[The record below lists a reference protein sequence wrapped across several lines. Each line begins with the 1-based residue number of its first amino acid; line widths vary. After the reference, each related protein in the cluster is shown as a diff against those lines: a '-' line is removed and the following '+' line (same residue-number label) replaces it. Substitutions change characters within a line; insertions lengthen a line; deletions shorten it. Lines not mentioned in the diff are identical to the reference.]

1 MTGTGQYLLST
12 EATFS
17 AAHSLP
23 GCGDC
28 EQLHGHNWRVRG
40 TVRVSES
47 ELDEHG
53 MGIDFR
59 EFQEMLRASV
69 REFDHAHLNDLEPF
83 RHRPPTAELIAREV
97 YLRLVARVEGA
108 VPAAT
113 IAEVEVWEM
122 EGYRAVYRPE

>member
-1 MTGTGQYLLST
+1 M
-12 EATFS
+12 
-17 AAHSLP
+17 
-23 GCGDC
+23 
-28 EQLHGHNWRVRG
+28 
-40 TVRVSES
+40 SES